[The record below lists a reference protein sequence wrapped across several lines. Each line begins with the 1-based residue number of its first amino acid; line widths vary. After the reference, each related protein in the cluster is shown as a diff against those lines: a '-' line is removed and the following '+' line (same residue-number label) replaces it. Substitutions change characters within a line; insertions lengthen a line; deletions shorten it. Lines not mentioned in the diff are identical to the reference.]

1 MPPEK
6 PTRTRRSGD
15 LGKNLFLDYCMLCKG
30 NTPILVKREK
40 QFLNKILT
48 DTAERAI
55 REVVEQHMAES
66 SLAATSSIS

>member
-15 LGKNLFLDYCMLCKG
+15 LGKYLFLDYCTLCKG

-48 DTAERAI
+48 DTAEREI
-55 REVVEQHMAES
+55 REVAEQHMAES